1 MGMPS
6 YYNYSKTAGNDK
18 ADDFV
23 GLKANSLGE
32 VLEFQDARRPG
43 ANKVEFLAFISSF
56 SQAFTSNWNET
67 EALGR
72 MDNIATFKNT
82 TRSISVT
89 WEVPAPTAEIA
100 EDNLNRINALISM
113 LYPDY
118 TDQGSTD
125 GAPHYIMSKPPLV
138 RIKYANLIS
147 TGQSSSKGLLGYITS
162 LSWNP
167 VLEMGSFH
175 SAGNIFPRTISISIE
190 FKVLHEQI
198 PGKAGAPTGFYG
210 DGSGLKLNDKTPHE
224 SGQTAG
230 LPGGGWPFGGIT
242 QKEG

>member
-23 GLKANSLGE
+23 GLKANILGE

-43 ANKVEFLAFISSF
+43 ANKVDFLAFISSF

-89 WEVPAPTAEIA
+89 W
-100 EDNLNRINALISM
+100 
-113 LYPDY
+113 
-118 TDQGSTD
+118 
-125 GAPHYIMSKPPLV
+125 
-138 RIKYANLIS
+138 KY
-147 TGQSSSKGLLGYITS
+147 QPYC
-162 LSWNP
+162 
-167 VLEMGSFH
+167 
-175 SAGNIFPRTISISIE
+175 
-190 FKVLHEQI
+190 
-198 PGKAGAPTGFYG
+198 
-210 DGSGLKLNDKTPHE
+210 
-224 SGQTAG
+224 
-230 LPGGGWPFGGIT
+230 
-242 QKEG
+242 